1 MDNNLEKYLIYL
13 KSERQASK
21 HTLSSYMLD
30 IKQFSEIV
38 LNTSVEE
45 KSIDWGKISIN
56 DVRMYIVEAQNNG
69 CSKRS
74 LNRKIS
80 AMRAFYR
87 FMQRE
92 EFVEVNPFSGIHSPK
107 MSKPLPKYL
116 SVEEVDRLLLVPAEY
131 WKEALAT
138 GHAKTEANA
147 ILAEARDS
155 AILEIIYSCGLR
167 ISEALGLNIGD
178 IDTLGGVIKVKG
190 KGKKERMALLGRPA
204 VKAIRKYL
212 RIRRN
217 WTSLSR
223 PNSPVYINKDGNR
236 ISARSFQRFFKM
248 YLLKAG
254 LSPDYTP
261 HKLRHSFATHL
272 LDAGADLR
280 SVQELL
286 GHESLSTTQ
295 IYTHVSAEH
304 MKNIY
309 RKAHPRAK

>member
-1 MDNNLEKYLIYL
+1 MDSSLEKYLNYL
-13 KSERQASK
+13 KNERQASK
-21 HTLSSYMLD
+21 HTLTSYLLD
-30 IKQFSEIV
+30 IKQFAKIV
-38 LNTSVEE
+38 KDVSVEE
-45 KSIDWGKISIN
+45 KIIEWENISIN
-56 DVRMYIVEAQNNG
+56 DVRMYIVEAQNYG

-74 LNRKIS
+74 INRKIS
-80 AMRAFYR
+80 AVRAFYK

-92 EFVEVNPFSGIHSPK
+92 EIVRVNPLSGIRSPK

-116 SVEEVDRLLLVPAEY
+116 SVEEIDRLLSAPEAY
-131 WKEALAT
+131 WKDALEA

-147 ILAEARDS
+147 VLAKTRDS

-167 ISEALGLNIGD
+167 ISEAIGLNIGD
-178 IDTLGGVIKVKG
+178 VDTLGGVIKVRG
-190 KGKKERMALLGRPA
+190 KGKKERISPLGRPA
-204 VKAIRKYL
+204 VKALRKYL
-212 RIRRN
+212 KIRKI
-217 WTSLSR
+217 WTSFSR
-223 PNSPVYINKDGNR
+223 PNSPIYINKDGNR
-236 ISARSFQRFFKM
+236 ITARSFQRFFKM

-295 IYTHVSAEH
+295 IYTHVSAER